1 MAKKEQAVY
10 NDLAAKVN
18 EATQG
23 YETAMHELEARQ
35 QQERETTVAEWS
47 AKVEAAQAA
56 RDKFALEV
64 KLKEY
69 PRALIKDHPTCS
81 VCGAVMRPFKI
92 AEGEKVVKI
101 WACSA
106 ASLSPA
112 HDLLRVA
119 G

>member
-1 MAKKEQAVY
+1 MAKKEQVTY
-10 NDLAAKVN
+10 NDLTSSLV

-35 QQERETTVAEWS
+35 QQEREATAAEWS

-56 RDKFALEV
+56 RDKFALEI

-69 PRALIKDHPTCS
+69 PRALIDDHPTCS

-92 AEGEKVVKI
+92 AEGEQVVKI

-106 ASLSPA
+106 GNLSPS
-112 HDLLRVA
+112 HDLVRVA